1 MHKTVSEDK
10 PSASAKNVSAKPE
23 EPDKR
28 SRRERLKR
36 MFSKG
41 NFLGTVE
48 RTLGIWYPGPND
60 EPDDTNPQIQAAFQA
75 YVEKR
80 LGQAYSCAPRDVT
93 EPGTPNLVI
102 LNQRTQKCVEAVTCY
117 RSQMFIGDDGE
128 AYLPWTTQE
137 TYDKLAAFAK
147 SEEKEVFVIIGLHGF
162 ADAPKFLFSVP
173 LSEAVIDLKKSVLSS
188 HEIQEESPFVF

>member
-1 MHKTVSEDK
+1 MSEDK
-10 PSASAKNVSAKPE
+10 KTAAPAGNTSAKKE
-23 EPDKR
+23 EPDRR
-28 SRRERLKR
+28 SKAGRLKR

-60 EPDDTNPQIQAAFQA
+60 EPDDTNPQLQAAFQA

-80 LGQAYSCAPRDVT
+80 LGSAYVCAPREVT

-117 RSQMFIGDDGE
+117 RSQMFIGEDGE

-162 ADAPKFLFSVP
+162 ADAPNFLFSVP

-188 HEIQEESPFVF
+188 HEIRDESPLTF